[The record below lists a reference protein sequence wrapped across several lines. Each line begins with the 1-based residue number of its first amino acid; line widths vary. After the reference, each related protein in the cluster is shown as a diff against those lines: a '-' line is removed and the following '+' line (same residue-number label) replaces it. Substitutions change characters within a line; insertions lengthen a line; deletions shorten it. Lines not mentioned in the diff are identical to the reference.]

1 MAFLVRNLI
10 DNDDITLVQSLGAFD
25 IVEYERDLSVDMASA
40 QTAYFA
46 SKMNV
51 RRRQA
56 IAKLNNSAVTVQAGA
71 MQWTVGNV
79 SLTSGVKG
87 AGDLLGK
94 MLRSTVTGESA
105 IKPEYTGNG
114 LVALEPTYKHLLAV
128 DLADWNGSLV
138 VEDGMFLACEATVQQ
153 KLVARSNVSS
163 ALAGGEGLFNLAL
176 AGQGVVLLESFV
188 PRAELIE
195 VELHDDVLK
204 IDGSLAVAWSASL
217 NFTVERSSKSL
228 LGSMASGEGLVNV
241 YSGTGRVLMSP
252 VASTS
257 PLLNAVPQ
265 A

>member
-10 DNDDITLVQSLGAFD
+10 DNDDIILVQSLGAFD

-105 IKPEYTGNG
+105 IKPEYSGSG

-128 DLADWNGSLV
+128 DLADWNGSIV
-138 VEDGMFLACEATVQQ
+138 VEDGMFLACESTVQQ
-153 KLVARSNVSS
+153 KLVLVPMYLLPSPVGRGFSISPWLVKGLSFWSLSFPAQSSLRSNFTMMC
-163 ALAGGEGLFNLAL
+163 LRLM
-176 AGQGVVLLESFV
+176 V
-188 PRAELIE
+188 PWLS
-195 VELHDDVLK
+195 H
-204 IDGSLAVAWSASL
+204 
-217 NFTVERSSKSL
+217 
-228 LGSMASGEGLVNV
+228 
-241 YSGTGRVLMSP
+241 GRRL
-252 VASTS
+252 
-257 PLLNAVPQ
+257 
-265 A
+265 

>member
-25 IVEYERDLSVDMASA
+25 IIEYNRDLSVDLSSA

-46 SKMNV
+46 GKMNV

-56 IAKLNNSAVTVQAGA
+56 IAKLNNSAVTLQAGA
-71 MQWTVGNV
+71 MQWMVGNV

-87 AGDLLGK
+87 AGDMLGK

-105 IKPEYTGNG
+105 VKPEYSGSG

-128 DLADWNGSLV
+128 DLADWNGNLV
-138 VEDGMFLACEATVQQ
+138 VEDGMFLACESTVQQ
-153 KLVARSNVSS
+153 KLVHRSSMSS
-163 ALAGGEGLFNLAL
+163 AFAGGEGFFNLAL

-195 VELHDDVLK
+195 VELQDDVLK
-204 IDGSLAVAWSASL
+204 VDGSLAVAWSGSL

-228 LGSMASGEGLVNV
+228 MGSMASGEGLVNV

-257 PLLNAVPQ
+257 PLLNAVSR